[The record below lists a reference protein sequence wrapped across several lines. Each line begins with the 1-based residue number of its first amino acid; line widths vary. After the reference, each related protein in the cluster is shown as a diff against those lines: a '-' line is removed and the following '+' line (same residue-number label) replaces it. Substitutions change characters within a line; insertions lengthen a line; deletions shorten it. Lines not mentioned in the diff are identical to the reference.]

1 MRGYV
6 CPPVCFL
13 LANLA
18 DGSTGTDVEG
28 AFMSRGKKVKV
39 NEPQGDAP
47 ETYTHDDHKRTL
59 LPAANETSDVH
70 EIDPPADYII
80 DPHNIPR
87 LWWYQKGED
96 VVEVPTFTIHQH
108 EAVNPLRIL
117 EAIRGD
123 LTDGP
128 VQLDFFEQPD
138 ADRRRLRA
146 EEVYSYNHTMQWT
159 NRMIA
164 GDSLLVMNAL
174 LQHERLAGQVQ
185 CIYMDPPYGIKFAS
199 NFMPTI
205 HKRDV
210 KDGKDEDM
218 TTEVQMVTAFRD
230 TWKWGIHSYL
240 TYLRDRL
247 VLMRELLAPSG
258 SIFVQISMENV
269 HRVRLLLDEVFGPD
283 NCVSM
288 ITYATT
294 SGNESGTLDRAGDYI
309 LWYAKD
315 KAQVKYHELFKEK
328 VFGGEGASAYKKV
341 ELSSGERMSITDWEE
356 KNGRRFTIKEPGCR
370 AYGLDNLTSRRSA
383 GEGDVRE
390 FIFRGKAYSP
400 GNGTF
405 KTSLSGLQRLA
416 DANRIDV
423 SSKGG
428 IGYIRYFDD
437 FPYIPLSNHWGD
449 TLGQNQLGP
458 EGKVYVVQT
467 AKKVI
472 ERCILMTTE
481 PGDLVLDPTCGS
493 GTTAV
498 VAEEWG
504 RRWITIDTSRVALAL
519 AKRRL
524 ITQVYDWYKLADEKR
539 GIDGGLVYK
548 TVPHVMLGDIANGV
562 PSKEETLWDRPLV
575 ERGKVRVTGPFTV
588 EALPE
593 PVIEPLEEKPEDG
606 MAAGKSLEEWVAEL
620 RTAGIQTASGQ
631 ERLRFSALEVSGTY
645 TWFHAQG
652 VTTDGTE
659 ALVCMGSASAPLSPT
674 IVRNALDEAA
684 DLYPRPGLIV
694 FAAFQF
700 TAEAEALIAGCK
712 VKDAQV
718 LPVQM
723 NTDLQM
729 TDLLKRQARNQSFI
743 LVGQPDVQLKM
754 GADGRLTVEVL
765 GFDYYD
771 PVKQAMVTGSP
782 KNIAM
787 WMVDGNYDGRCV
799 NPQQCF
805 FPGADVWKKLE
816 TTLKGTIVPVRL
828 KAYQGTKSLPFK
840 PGENLKVAV
849 KIIDDKGFE
858 SIRVFPLTADGRPRG
873 EAAR

>member
-1 MRGYV
+1 
-6 CPPVCFL
+6 
-13 LANLA
+13 
-18 DGSTGTDVEG
+18 
-28 AFMSRGKKVKV
+28 MSRRKKVVV
-39 NEPQGDAP
+39 NEPQGDATD
-47 ETYTHDDHKRTL
+47 TYTHASHKRPI

-70 EIDPPADYII
+70 ETEPPADYII

-108 EAVNPLRIL
+108 EAVNPMRIL
-117 EAIRGD
+117 KATFEDDRQGYI
-123 LTDGP
+123 
-128 VQLDFFEQPD
+128 QEEMFEQTE
-138 ADRRRLRA
+138 ADRRRLRT

-185 CIYMDPPYGIKFAS
+185 CIYMDPPYGIKFGS

-240 TYLRDRL
+240 TYLRDRFI
-247 VLMRELLAPSG
+247 LMRELLAPSG

-328 VFGGEGASAYKKV
+328 VFGGEGAGEYKRI
-341 ELSSGERMSITDWEE
+341 ELADGSRMTISDWEKRSGKTFDYDHRPE
-356 KNGRRFTIKEPGCR
+356 GSRIYR
-370 AYGLDNLTSRRSA
+370 LDNLTSSRPA
-383 GEGDVRE
+383 GEGDVRTFE
-390 FIFRGKAYSP
+390 FQGKIYTP
-400 GNGTF
+400 GSGTF
-405 KTSLSGLQRLA
+405 KSSFVGLTHLVEAKRIEARKNSLSY
-416 DANRIDV
+416 V
-423 SSKGG
+423 
-428 IGYIRYFDD
+428 RYFDD
-437 FPYIPLSNHWGD
+437 FPYVGFSNTWSDTGIAGRPGD
-449 TLGQNQLGP
+449 
-458 EGKVYVVQT
+458 KVYVVQT
-467 AKKVI
+467 SPKVI

-524 ITQVYDWYKLADEKR
+524 ITQIYDWYKLADEKR

-659 ALVCMGSASAPLSPT
+659 TLVCMGSASAPLSPT

-718 LPVQM
+718 LAVQM

-754 GADGRLTVEVL
+754 GVDGRLTVEVL

-805 FPGADVWKKLE
+805 FPGTDVWKKLE
-816 TTLKGTIVPVRL
+816 TTLKGTIVPMRL